1 MLTFHRS
8 SKETP
13 FIRKNNFLEKEG
25 LGNELC
31 FILYEDTMINSYK
44 DAGMWVVHSI
54 LIFHDSCLCQGY
66 TTVLYCTL
74 GVLRGFPSVYTAE
87 GKVDC
92 QVLCPYWTPKIY
104 KLLFPG

>member
-44 DAGMWVVHSI
+44 DAGM
-54 LIFHDSCLCQGY
+54 
-66 TTVLYCTL
+66 
-74 GVLRGFPSVYTAE
+74 
-87 GKVDC
+87 
-92 QVLCPYWTPKIY
+92 
-104 KLLFPG
+104 